1 MASPAETLQSL
12 NSARDIVLKDH
23 TLYPQVVLGVLQV
36 IAYTAQLEVRRWGAD
51 FLAETFASQAVT
63 ADEKQQMA
71 PTVLDTLKGWLNR
84 KELTG
89 EEEDTTVVKSAVQCA
104 ASIYPFIFRRTVNDA
119 LDSESWSKMATIKS
133 SILRR
138 MDTASPGVRI
148 CCIKFVACVVQ
159 TQTPGLIADP
169 RRPERNEISLALV
182 PRDHTVIPPA
192 NLEAEASGL
201 LDRLLGVLQ
210 DNLSDALIVTAT
222 LNCLAT
228 LVHRRAS
235 ISSKILA
242 TVLQFNPLRA
252 AGKPMTTKDKLTIKS
267 MTRTTMSFLLN
278 CLKRNPNN
286 AFAGRVQQQIER
298 LKHGLIEVFSENHH
312 LKRPAPDEPVD
323 GLNDAKRQR
332 LDADATN
339 GTNRSQQH
347 HPQAQ
352 YPPLP
357 SGPMCLAQL
366 WTLTSERSV
375 AEFQAD
381 RLPPQ
386 LILQLV
392 PAVLNAV
399 PKEKLDEAVNVVRAR
414 WLSLSRG
421 TSASAPNAARL
432 ATGDEDDDDYD
443 PSFGLSGDNDQA
455 VSRLE
460 NLPLGGPSNDVTS
473 ASFHLPPPAPLNDV
487 ERDEYGKTAVTRVFG
502 TLRDMDAEVRL
513 KGKPVPAGHSFN
525 RLAAASASGHDIE
538 GWVALITRIATR
550 GSAGSSEERK
560 GENGDLTLAKKGR
573 PFDVSWGIRQSLLNH
588 VMDVFRQRID
598 VAIMW
603 LSEEWYADRLLL
615 KERQAEGE
623 DVEDDDLPH
632 YWPWTLRTLD
642 AMVPYFDVKDDK
654 VLIRFLSEVPAIN
667 SDVLDRVKKLAEDP
681 ERIQMSTKTLLYLI
695 MFRPPVR
702 QLAIDCA
709 EQMWRENP
717 DAKPAARK
725 ILTKWR
731 PSALEQEAC
740 AEVKTEPQ

>member
-1 MASPAETLQSL
+1 MASPAEALQSL
-12 NSARDIVLKDH
+12 NSAREIVLKDH

-63 ADEKQQMA
+63 PDEKQQMA
-71 PTVLDTLKGWLNR
+71 PTVLETLKGWLNR
-84 KELTG
+84 KELMG
-89 EEEDTTVVKSAVQCA
+89 EDEDTTVVKSAVQCA
-104 ASIYPFIFRRTVNDA
+104 ASVYPFIFRHTVNNTS
-119 LDSESWSKMATIKS
+119 DSESWSKMATIKS

-169 RRPERNEISLALV
+169 RRPEQNEISLALV

-222 LNCLAT
+222 LNSLAR

-252 AGKPMTTKDKLTIKS
+252 AGRPMTTKDKLTIKS

-278 CLKRNPNN
+278 CLKRNPNS
-286 AFAGRVQQQIER
+286 AFAGRIQQQIER

-312 LKRPAPDEPVD
+312 LKRPAPEEPVD
-323 GLNDAKRQR
+323 GLDDAKRQR

-347 HPQAQ
+347 IPHTG

-357 SGPMCLAQL
+357 PGPMSLAQL
-366 WTLTSERSV
+366 WTLTNDRSV

-381 RLPPQ
+381 RLPIPIIQQ
-386 LILQLV
+386 LI
-392 PAVLNAV
+392 PAMLNAV
-399 PKEKLDEAVNVVRAR
+399 PKEKLDEAINAVRSR
-414 WLSLSRG
+414 WLDLTR
-421 TSASAPNAARL
+421 APPMPNVPRPVP
-432 ATGDEDDDDYD
+432 GDEDDDDYD
-443 PSFGLSGDNDQA
+443 PTFGLSGENQA

-460 NLPLGGPSNDVTS
+460 HLPLGGPTNDV
-473 ASFHLPPPAPLNDV
+473 ASTFTLPPPAPVNDM
-487 ERDEYGKTAVTRVFG
+487 ERDEYSKTAVTRVFE
-502 TLRDMDAEVRL
+502 TLKDMDNDIRV
-513 KGKPVPAGHSFN
+513 KGKPAPAEHSFN
-525 RLAAASASGHDIE
+525 RLAAASASGHDRE
-538 GWVALITRIATR
+538 GWVALMIRVATR
-550 GSAGSSEERK
+550 GSGGNGNGVK
-560 GENGDLTLAKKGR
+560 GENGERSLAKKGR
-573 PFDVSWGIRQSLLNH
+573 PFTVSWGIRESLLNY
-588 VMDVFRQRID
+588 VMEAFRQRID

-603 LSEEWYADRLLL
+603 LSEEWYSDRLSI

-623 DVEDDDLPH
+623 DVEDDDFPN
-632 YWPWTLRTLD
+632 YWHWTLRTLD

-667 SDVLDRVKKLAEDP
+667 EDVLDRVKRLAEDP

-709 EQMWRENP
+709 EQMWKENP

-731 PSALEQEAC
+731 PGVLEQEGA
-740 AEVKTEPQ
+740 AETKTEAQ